1 MENLAEPS
9 KLGSGIAVAFVS
21 TVYGVG
27 AANLLFLPLATK
39 VRGRARAGALAREV
53 VIEAVSA
60 IQHNTH
66 PRLME
71 QQLDAFLRRRRD
83 GRGKEFAA

>member
-1 MENLAEPS
+1 MENLGEPG
-9 KLGSGIAVAFVS
+9 KLGGGIAVAFVS

-39 VRGRARAGALAREV
+39 VRARARAGAMAREV
-53 VIEAVSA
+53 IIEAVSA

-71 QQLDAFLRRRRD
+71 QQLGAFVRQRQDSR
-83 GRGKEFAA
+83 GRAA